1 MVVKYSHL
9 LQKKRHHV
17 KAQLQTKTPSEC
29 QHQHHLRL
37 SSNPQQKLTKLNNIE
52 SLNLLTV
59 DEATKLLKI
68 SKSSVY
74 EMVKDGRMSSVKLP
88 GVRRVFIKRSD
99 LENIL
104 Q

>member
-1 MVVKYSHL
+1 M
-9 LQKKRHHV
+9 
-17 KAQLQTKTPSEC
+17 
-29 QHQHHLRL
+29 
-37 SSNPQQKLTKLNNIE
+37 TKLNNIE

-74 EMVKDGRMSSVKLP
+74 GMVKDGRMPSVKLP

>member
-1 MVVKYSHL
+1 M
-9 LQKKRHHV
+9 
-17 KAQLQTKTPSEC
+17 
-29 QHQHHLRL
+29 
-37 SSNPQQKLTKLNNIE
+37 TKLNNIE

-74 EMVKDGRMSSVKLP
+74 EMVKDGSMPSVKLP

>member
-1 MVVKYSHL
+1 M
-9 LQKKRHHV
+9 
-17 KAQLQTKTPSEC
+17 
-29 QHQHHLRL
+29 
-37 SSNPQQKLTKLNNIE
+37 TKLNNIE

-74 EMVKDGRMSSVKLP
+74 EMVKDGRMPSVKLP

>member
-1 MVVKYSHL
+1 
-9 LQKKRHHV
+9 
-17 KAQLQTKTPSEC
+17 
-29 QHQHHLRL
+29 
-37 SSNPQQKLTKLNNIE
+37 LTKLNNIE

-74 EMVKDGRMSSVKLP
+74 EMVKDGRMPSVKLP

>member
-1 MVVKYSHL
+1 
-9 LQKKRHHV
+9 
-17 KAQLQTKTPSEC
+17 
-29 QHQHHLRL
+29 
-37 SSNPQQKLTKLNNIE
+37 LTKLNNIE

-74 EMVKDGRMSSVKLP
+74 GMVKDGRMPSVKLP